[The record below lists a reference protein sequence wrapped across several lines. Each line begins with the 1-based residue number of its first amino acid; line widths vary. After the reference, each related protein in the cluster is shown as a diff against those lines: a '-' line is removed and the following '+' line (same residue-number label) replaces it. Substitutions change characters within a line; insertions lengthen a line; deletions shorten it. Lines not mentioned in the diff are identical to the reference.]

1 MTPSPSSRSPGAR
14 PQNTRFQRLS
24 ASLGEGLLGQLG
36 GGWRH
41 RSAVLI
47 ALLAGFYIG
56 GNLTSYVLPL
66 FPGGRPA
73 LVLVLVLVLELVV
86 RLRGRLVSGSPGL
99 GWRLADNLRIGMV
112 YAVVLEAYKLGT

>member
-1 MTPSPSSRSPGAR
+1 M
-14 PQNTRFQRLS
+14 
-24 ASLGEGLLGQLG
+24 
-36 GGWRH
+36 
-41 RSAVLI
+41 LI

-73 LVLVLVLVLELVV
+73 LVLVLVLGLELVV

>member
-1 MTPSPSSRSPGAR
+1 MTPSPSSRFPGAR

-73 LVLVLVLVLELVV
+73 LVLVLVLGLELVV

>member
-1 MTPSPSSRSPGAR
+1 MTSLPPSRSPRTR
-14 PQNTRFQRLS
+14 PQDTRFQRLS
-24 ASLGEGLLGQLG
+24 SNLAEGLLGQLG

-73 LVLVLVLVLELVV
+73 LVLVLVVGLELVV

-99 GWRLADNLRIGMV
+99 GWRIADNLRIGMV
-112 YAVVLEAYKLGT
+112 YSVVLEAYKLGT